1 MNIFKRL
8 KKWIFGISD
17 DVLDFAKG
25 LLVTLAENPEIR
37 ALAAEAVKA
46 VEEAAL
52 AVVQGD
58 RPKGNQKLAQAQNI
72 VIGGLKAKGLPIVMN
87 AINIAI
93 EAAVA
98 NLRKG

>member
-1 MNIFKRL
+1 MKIFKRL
-8 KKWIFGISD
+8 KKWVFGISD
-17 DVLDFAKG
+17 DELDFAKG
-25 LLVTLAENPEIR
+25 LLVTLSENPEIR
-37 ALAAEAVKA
+37 ALAASAVKA

>member
-8 KKWIFGISD
+8 KKWVFGISD

-52 AVVQGD
+52 AA
-58 RPKGNQKLAQAQNI
+58 KGNQKLAQAQNI